1 MPLSAPKSHIL
12 VLVTVALIG
21 AALCAAAFQFANR
34 ASREAELQAF
44 RDDATEWVYA
54 LEAELQSASDAVK
67 SIGDLFAA
75 SNEVDREEFRKFVDR
90 ALDETAAL
98 QALEWL
104 PRIPPEGVA
113 ALVSSVQQEG
123 IRDYRIHS
131 VSGESPVPPGHGF
144 DAHFPVHFVE
154 PLRSNRVALGA
165 DLTTEPVRAH
175 AMHQAIKSGKF
186 SLTAGLKLI
195 QEGAGSTGLL
205 GFWPILEYGNRP
217 RVLHGFALGVWRLD
231 ALVDAATRNVRHD
244 TTVWDISLFD
254 VTENQSG
261 SVLYARSNR
270 TNIATAPEY
279 ERSISIGG
287 RVWRVLIRKNNINTA
302 VAGEAW
308 VALAV
313 CLAFTCLLLIY
324 LAAILNRQR
333 TITRLVDE
341 RTNALNQA
349 LAEVEQTAEQRE
361 AARAELARKADALA
375 ASNADLEQFAYIAS
389 HDLKEPLRTIA
400 SYIQLIQRDL
410 QGKLNEESTQYM
422 KFILDGAARMQ
433 QLIEDL
439 LSYSK
444 VGGGE
449 LNVTEFPA
457 ESLATG
463 SIESLTDLI
472 ERNQAEIL
480 IGDLPVIKGD
490 RSLLG
495 LLMQNLIAN
504 AIKFRSKDTN
514 PVIHVGAK
522 RDDGCWHFS
531 VRDNGIGIDSKNQR
545 TVFNLF
551 QRVHTRQEY
560 EGTGLGLAICQRI
573 IHRHGGTL
581 WVNSELGKGSTFTFS
596 IPDQIPGGS

>member
-1 MPLSAPKSHIL
+1 
-12 VLVTVALIG
+12 
-21 AALCAAAFQFANR
+21 
-34 ASREAELQAF
+34 
-44 RDDATEWVYA
+44 
-54 LEAELQSASDAVK
+54 
-67 SIGDLFAA
+67 
-75 SNEVDREEFRKFVDR
+75 
-90 ALDETAAL
+90 
-98 QALEWL
+98 
-104 PRIPPEGVA
+104 
-113 ALVSSVQQEG
+113 
-123 IRDYRIHS
+123 
-131 VSGESPVPPGHGF
+131 
-144 DAHFPVHFVE
+144 
-154 PLRSNRVALGA
+154 
-165 DLTTEPVRAH
+165 
-175 AMHQAIKSGKF
+175 
-186 SLTAGLKLI
+186 
-195 QEGAGSTGLL
+195 
-205 GFWPILEYGNRP
+205 
-217 RVLHGFALGVWRLD
+217 
-231 ALVDAATRNVRHD
+231 
-244 TTVWDISLFD
+244 
-254 VTENQSG
+254 
-261 SVLYARSNR
+261 
-270 TNIATAPEY
+270 
-279 ERSISIGG
+279 
-287 RVWRVLIRKNNINTA
+287 
-302 VAGEAW
+302 
-308 VALAV
+308 
-313 CLAFTCLLLIY
+313 
-324 LAAILNRQR
+324 
-333 TITRLVDE
+333 
-341 RTNALNQA
+341 
-349 LAEVEQTAEQRE
+349 
-361 AARAELARKADALA
+361 
-375 ASNADLEQFAYIAS
+375 
-389 HDLKEPLRTIA
+389 
-400 SYIQLIQRDL
+400 
-410 QGKLNEESTQYM
+410 M